1 MMWLLA
7 CSLVGYV
14 VNDVVVGML
23 IGEICCSLCGCWHA
37 HWWNLL
43 FMLWLLACSLVGYA
57 VHDVVVGMLIGGMC
71 CS

>member
-23 IGEICCSLCGCWHA
+23 IGGICCS
-37 HWWNLL
+37 
-43 FMLWLLACSLVGYA
+43 
-57 VHDVVVGMLIGGMC
+57 
-71 CS
+71 